1 MKKYYRDNQ
10 EVSATQ
16 WNIMLKQD
24 IRAVETKHRVTIE
37 DAVLADVERDGN
49 TVVNQHKYEWCWYNT
64 NA

>member
-16 WNIMLKQD
+16 WNTMLRQD

-49 TVVNQHKYEWCWYNT
+49 TVVNQHKYEWYNT

>member
-10 EVSATQ
+10 EVAATQ

-49 TVVNQHKYEWCWYNT
+49 TVVNQHKYEWYNT

>member
-24 IRAVETKHRVTIE
+24 IQAVETKHRVPIKE
-37 DAVLADVERDGN
+37 AVLADVERDGN
-49 TVVNQHKYEWCWYNT
+49 TVVNQHKYEWYNT

>member
-16 WNIMLKQD
+16 WNVMLKQD
-24 IRAVETKHRVTIE
+24 IWAVETKHRVTIE

-49 TVVNQHKYEWCWYNT
+49 TVVNQHKYEWYNT

>member
-16 WNIMLKQD
+16 WNTMLKQD

-49 TVVNQHKYEWCWYNT
+49 TVVNQHKYEWYNT

>member
-16 WNIMLKQD
+16 WNVMLKKD
-24 IRAVETKHRVTIE
+24 IRAVETKHRVNIE

-49 TVVNQHKYEWCWYNT
+49 TVVNQHKYEWYNT

>member
-16 WNIMLKQD
+16 WNVMLKQD
-24 IRAVETKHRVTIE
+24 IRTVETKHRVTIE

-49 TVVNQHKYEWCWYNT
+49 TVVNQHKYEWYNT